1 MMDYKWQRFSFSRH
15 YAAWYVSTSLSG
27 RFWSP
32 DMTFS
37 IEKKLSA
44 TALRDTRTQGQTH
57 EQMLTDLDVGLFVCW
72 HLSEAERRDVA
83 PQGEGLGDPSTRVA
97 GVYQV
102 CREREQPAR
111 RQPHGPV
118 KTGLCRNLIR
128 TAHHIDVRSVLLVK
142 VKELIN
148 DLKSKTNS
156 WCVRLCKPQNSRN
169 WEMT

>member
-1 MMDYKWQRFSFSRH
+1 M
-15 YAAWYVSTSLSG
+15 G
-27 RFWSP
+27 RFYLTVWEILKPGFDFFHREEAWRYSVR
-32 DMTFS
+32 TW
-37 IEKKLSA
+37 E
-44 TALRDTRTQGQTH
+44 RTQGQSH

-102 CREREQPAR
+102 CREGEQPAR

-128 TAHHIDVRSVLLVK
+128 TAHHIDVRSVLLVQ

-148 DLKSKTNS
+148 DLESKTNS

-169 WEMT
+169 